1 MSERNDPAGDVI
13 EISTDSLR
21 AWTRM
26 LDRLVEKIERNDEL
40 GRELVEQR
48 ALNLDLQRQIHRLE
62 SQLRA
67 LRDQT
72 ATVPAE
78 QVRAG
83 KSLFGKLFGQDG
95 R

>member
-13 EISTDSLR
+13 EISNDSLR
-21 AWTRM
+21 EWTRM
-26 LDRLVEKIERNDEL
+26 LDRLVEKVERNDEL

-67 LRDQT
+67 LRDET
-72 ATVPAE
+72 ATAPAG
-78 QVRAG
+78 QARPS
-83 KSLFGKLFGQDG
+83 KSLFGKLFGQEG

>member
-67 LRDQT
+67 LRDETST
-72 ATVPAE
+72 APAG
-78 QVRAG
+78 QARPG
-83 KSLFGKLFGQDG
+83 KSLFGKLFGQES